1 MTVLAQTAAPRA
13 QKTDGGLYDIL
24 DLILDRGLVI
34 DVFIRVSVIGI
45 EVLRVDI
52 RIVIASV
59 DTYLRF
65 AAATNRLDLE
75 NRGTPVVA
83 PAPAVLAPGLPTAVA
98 YGGQP
103 AVSPAIAAAPA
114 PGGVVMQGQP
124 VTAWPSAPGT
134 GAAVPVVG
142 NLGQAVGQALG
153 AVGQTV
159 GGVVGAVTPTVGGLV
174 GAVAPTV
181 GRVVDPVGRTVGG
194 VVGAVTPAVGGL
206 VQNVAPTVGGVVGT
220 VGQTA
225 GTVVGAVTPAAVPG
239 VSAVVPAAG
248 VPVAVTEPVV
258 HGAGEVRVEEQ
269 VPAPAAQEATDAS
282 RPTEAGHEQAPATAR
297 GRTRGGKGQQQGGE
311 A

>member
-75 NRGTPVVA
+75 NRGTPVVTS
-83 PAPAVLAPGLPTAVA
+83 APAVLAPGLPTAVA

-103 AVSPAIAAAPA
+103 AVAPSVAAVSA
-114 PGGVVMQGQP
+114 PGGVVTQGQP
-124 VTAWPSAPGT
+124 VTTWPSGT

-153 AVGQTV
+153 TVGQTV
-159 GGVVGAVTPTVGGLV
+159 GGVVGAVAPTVGGLV
-174 GAVAPTV
+174 GSVAPTV

-194 VVGAVTPAVGGL
+194 VVGAVTPTVGGL
-206 VQNVAPTVGGVVGT
+206 VQGVAPTVGGVVGT

-225 GTVVGAVTPAAVPG
+225 GTVVGAVAPAAAPG
-239 VSAVVPAAG
+239 VSVVAPAAG
-248 VPVAVTEPVV
+248 ATVPVPDPAV
-258 HGAGEVRVEEQ
+258 HGAGGIRVEEQ
-269 VPAPAAQEATDAS
+269 APVPAAQEVADAPG
-282 RPTEAGHEQAPATAR
+282 PTADGHEQAPTTAR

>member
-75 NRGTPVVA
+75 NRGTPVVTSPVMFA
-83 PAPAVLAPGLPTAVA
+83 PDLPTSMASGGQAAVA
-98 YGGQP
+98 P
-103 AVSPAIAAAPA
+103 SAAAALP

-124 VTAWPSAPGT
+124 VTAWPPGT
-134 GAAVPVVG
+134 GAAVP
-142 NLGQAVGQALG
+142 A
-153 AVGQTV
+153 
-159 GGVVGAVTPTVGGLV
+159 VGGLV
-174 GAVAPTV
+174 GSVAPAVAGVAGTV
-181 GRVVDPVGRTVGG
+181 GR
-194 VVGAVTPAVGGL
+194 TPGTL
-206 VQNVAPTVGGVVGT
+206 VGT
-220 VGQTA
+220 
-225 GTVVGAVTPAAVPG
+225 
-239 VSAVVPAAG
+239 VVPAAAPA
-248 VPVAVTEPVV
+248 VSTIPPAPVTDPAV
-258 HGAGEVRVEEQ
+258 HGGDEAGAVEQMTVHE
-269 VPAPAAQEATDAS
+269 AQDVSDAS
-282 RPTEAGHEQAPATAR
+282 DPTAAGHEQAPTTAR
-297 GRTRGGKGQQQGGE
+297 GRTRGGKGQPGGE

>member
-45 EVLRVDI
+45 EILRVDI

-75 NRGTPVVA
+75 NRGTPVVT
-83 PAPAVLAPGLPTAVA
+83 PAPALFTPALPTAVA
-98 YGGQP
+98 SGAP
-103 AVSPAIAAAPA
+103 SAVSPGVAAAPA
-114 PGGVVMQGQP
+114 PGTVVMQGQP
-124 VTAWPSAPGT
+124 VTAWQPGT

-142 NLGQAVGQALG
+142 NLGQTVGQAVG
-153 AVGQTV
+153 TVGQTV

-174 GAVAPTV
+174 
-181 GRVVDPVGRTVGG
+181 
-194 VVGAVTPAVGGL
+194 
-206 VQNVAPTVGGVVGT
+206 QSVAPTVGGLVHSVAPSVGGVAGT
-220 VGQTA
+220 AGQTA
-225 GTVVGAVTPAAVPG
+225 GTVVGAVAPTAATV
-239 VSAVVPAAG
+239 VSAVAPAAG
-248 VPVAVTEPVV
+248 ATVPVADPAVHSADATVQQVV
-258 HGAGEVRVEEQ
+258 D
-269 VPAPAAQEATDAS
+269 APASTAA
-282 RPTEAGHEQAPATAR
+282 RHEEDTTVAPDKTP
-297 GRTRGGKGQQQGGE
+297 GGKAKGQQDGK

>member
-45 EVLRVDI
+45 EILRVDI

-75 NRGTPVVA
+75 NRGTPVVT
-83 PAPAVLAPGLPTAVA
+83 PAPALFAPALPTAVA
-98 YGGQP
+98 PEGQA
-103 AVSPAIAAAPA
+103 AVAPGVAAAPA
-114 PGGVVMQGQP
+114 PGTVVMQGQP
-124 VTAWPSAPGT
+124 VTAWPSGT
-134 GAAVPVVG
+134 GTAVPVVG
-142 NLGQAVGQALG
+142 NLGQTVGQALG

-159 GGVVGAVTPTVGGLV
+159 GGVVGVVTPTVGGLV
-174 GAVAPTV
+174 QGVAPT
-181 GRVVDPVGRTVGG
+181 
-194 VVGAVTPAVGGL
+194 
-206 VQNVAPTVGGVVGT
+206 VVGT
-220 VGQTA
+220 VGRTA
-225 GTVVGAVTPAAVPG
+225 GTVVGAVAPAATTVVGSVVPAASG

-248 VPVAVTEPVV
+248 TAAPVTDLAA
-258 HGAGEVRVEEQ
+258 HSAGEVGVVEQEPVRAGQ
-269 VPAPAAQEATDAS
+269 ESAGASVPPA
-282 RPTEAGHEQAPATAR
+282 AGHEQAPPVQTPAAEQAPAAAP
-297 GRTRGGKGQQQGGE
+297 GKPRGGKGQQGGE

>member
-75 NRGTPVVA
+75 NRGTPVLT
-83 PAPAVLAPGLPTAVA
+83 PAPVAFTPGLPTAVA
-98 YGGQP
+98 SGGQA
-103 AVSPAIAAAPA
+103 AVPPGVVAAPA
-114 PGGVVMQGQP
+114 PGGVVVQGQP
-124 VTAWPSAPGT
+124 VTGWPSGT

-142 NLGQAVGQALG
+142 DLGQTVGQALG
-153 AVGQTV
+153 AVGRTV
-159 GGVVGAVTPTVGGLV
+159 GGVVGAVTPTVGGLA
-174 GAVAPTV
+174 GS
-181 GRVVDPVGRTVGG
+181 VV
-194 VVGAVTPAVGGL
+194 
-206 VQNVAPTVGGVVGT
+206 PTVGGVVGT
-220 VGQTA
+220 VGRTA
-225 GTVVGAVTPAAVPG
+225 GTVVGAVTPAVATG
-239 VSAVVPAAG
+239 VSTVAPAAG
-248 VPVAVTEPVV
+248 TAPVTDPAVHSAAEIAVV
-258 HGAGEVRVEEQ
+258 EQ
-269 VPAPAAQEATDAS
+269 ETVHAAQEVADAPG
-282 RPTEAGHEQAPATAR
+282 PTAADHEQAPTAR
-297 GRTRGGKGQQQGGE
+297 GRSRGGKGQQGGE

>member
-45 EVLRVDI
+45 EILRVDI

-75 NRGTPVVA
+75 NRGTPVVTSA
-83 PAPAVLAPGLPTAVA
+83 PVVFAPDLPTAVA
-98 YGGQP
+98 SGGQA
-103 AVSPAIAAAPA
+103 AVSPSVAAAPA
-114 PGGVVMQGQP
+114 PGSVVMQGQP
-124 VTAWPSAPGT
+124 VTVWPSGT

-142 NLGQAVGQALG
+142 NLGQTVGQALG

-159 GGVVGAVTPTVGGLV
+159 GGVVTPTVGGLV
-174 GAVAPTV
+174 GS
-181 GRVVDPVGRTVGG
+181 
-194 VVGAVTPAVGGL
+194 
-206 VQNVAPTVGGVVGT
+206 VAPTVGGVVGT

-225 GTVVGAVTPAAVPG
+225 GTVVGAVAPAAATG
-239 VSAVVPAAG
+239 VSAVAPAAG
-248 VPVAVTEPVV
+248 TAAPVTDPAVHSADEI
-258 HGAGEVRVEEQ
+258 GAVEE
-269 VPAPAAQEATDAS
+269 VTVHAAQEVADAS
-282 RPTEAGHEQAPATAR
+282 GSTAAGQEQAPTAAR
-297 GRTRGGKGQQQGGE
+297 GKTRGSKGQQGGE

>member
-45 EVLRVDI
+45 EILRVDI

-75 NRGTPVVA
+75 NRGTPVAPSAPVMFVPDLPTAVASGGQAAVSPSVA
-83 PAPAVLAPGLPTAVA
+83 PAPAPG
-98 YGGQP
+98 
-103 AVSPAIAAAPA
+103 S
-114 PGGVVMQGQP
+114 VVMQGQP
-124 VTAWPSAPGT
+124 VTAWPAGT
-134 GAAVPVVG
+134 GAVVPVVG
-142 NLGQAVGQALG
+142 NLGQTVGQTLG
-153 AVGQTV
+153 TVGQTV

-174 GAVAPTV
+174 HS
-181 GRVVDPVGRTVGG
+181 
-194 VVGAVTPAVGGL
+194 
-206 VQNVAPTVGGVVGT
+206 VAPTVGGVVGT

-225 GTVVGAVTPAAVPG
+225 GTVVGAVAPAAATG
-239 VSAVVPAAG
+239 VSAVAPAAG
-248 VPVAVTEPVV
+248 TAAPVTDPAVHSADATVQQVV
-258 HGAGEVRVEEQ
+258 D
-269 VPAPAAQEATDAS
+269 APASTAA
-282 RPTEAGHEQAPATAR
+282 RHEEDTTVPHDKTP
-297 GRTRGGKGQQQGGE
+297 GGKAKGQQDGK

>member
-45 EVLRVDI
+45 EILRVDI

-75 NRGTPVVA
+75 NRGTPPVVP
-83 PAPAVLAPGLPTAVA
+83 PAPALFTPALPTAVA
-98 YGGQP
+98 SGAP
-103 AVSPAIAAAPA
+103 AAVSPGVAAAPA
-114 PGGVVMQGQP
+114 PGSVVMQGQP
-124 VTAWPSAPGT
+124 VTAWPPGT

-142 NLGQAVGQALG
+142 NLGQTVGQAVG
-153 AVGQTV
+153 TVGQTV
-159 GGVVGAVTPTVGGLV
+159 GGVVGAVAPTVGGLV
-174 GAVAPTV
+174 
-181 GRVVDPVGRTVGG
+181 
-194 VVGAVTPAVGGL
+194 
-206 VQNVAPTVGGVVGT
+206 QSVAPTVGGVVGA

-225 GTVVGAVTPAAVPG
+225 GTVVGSVAPTAATVVSPVAPAAGAAVP
-239 VSAVVPAAG
+239 VADPAAHSADAT
-248 VPVAVTEPVV
+248 VQQVAE
-258 HGAGEVRVEEQ
+258 
-269 VPAPAAQEATDAS
+269 APAS
-282 RPTEAGHEQAPATAR
+282 TEARHEEDTTVAP
-297 GRTRGGKGQQQGGE
+297 GRTPGGKVKGQQDGK